1 MKTKFTKR
9 MLSILLAVLM
19 VVSSIPFT
27 AITAFAA
34 TDENLIA
41 QYFVHDAT
49 TNEAGAGKA
58 ALSSVSESA
67 VVWDRTENAA
77 HFLGSKSETP
87 MVNISDLTDS
97 LTNANGI
104 TITFQAKTSMNNTWT
119 RFFELSNITAP
130 YGNGDCT
137 YLYVAPTNGN
147 SATHGGTQG
156 LAVVKNRTV
165 SGAESSPAYLNV
177 SDGEW
182 HTYKIVVGSNR
193 LITFVDG
200 VRMNVVTDAEKIND
214 SFFSTLVS
222 GKLMFGASS
231 FNDNAFEGYIK
242 NFSIVKMATLD
253 IAKATYEDK
262 MANGKVYTN
271 MLPAYE
277 SYITLCK
284 YSEELT
290 YNNYE
295 NAAKVPAAAADL
307 LSKTEAMTA
316 YTFTDDRSITNDRYA
331 GFASDDQNKWASGT
345 NYSTFERNILYGET
359 NRSDESIVSAVVKDG
374 GCKGTHE
381 AALTY
386 PNVTFLYDGGTAD
399 LDLPIVYKF
408 YNSINEKACPNGAL
422 INDSNLKLVADYW
435 YGTDTKANWSWL
447 YSQKMETGKGKI
459 SASSSVAKRCS
470 EINDSDWYFFANM
483 VRVTQKPDD
492 TEYLLEIYPNI
503 TAYSLN
509 AKTDNV
515 LPANSNNSASL
526 VGTQPIRVINYKP
539 VLTAKDKVEGI
550 QDITKYT
557 QGGARNYIT
566 ALNNLVT
573 KLNDFSLNKYF
584 NGTTNNYSACAAAI
598 KEIAELDTSKINSSA
613 LTQDTFRTITAK
625 NTDGTTLGTFK
636 LSNGASAN
644 TVIGALNTVSPSQNR
659 DADYHYDYEWKNV
672 SAVTADATYTVTQV
686 AEAHSFVDNGV
697 ITAATCTT
705 DGEKNIICSKCEY
718 ATTETI
724 PALGHAYGDFQ
735 PDWTEYVEGTEDYHH
750 TKVCANDNSHT
761 IREKCTFS
769 KWTQDGEN
777 DVRTCSV
784 CGGTQTRVHQADN
797 VTVTFELP
805 NGTVIL
811 EKTVAPN
818 TTVDA
823 PALDII
829 YNAEGHHSYS
839 WSQASYVITEN
850 ITITANYDGVVSHTS
865 AVKNE
870 SFTNVD
876 SQTLTAN
883 SCNEAKEYS
892 YVKVT
897 YCSDTNCN
905 YEISREKINVSPLAH
920 TINENS
926 IVQNGSTENHNIEC
940 TVCHKVTETVAH
952 SYTQTVN
959 PATCTTYANIFYECE
974 CGYSYTEFTGSE
986 YAPHSFGE
994 YTYNGDNTHTRVC
1007 SVCDFEATDRCDIIA
1022 DITEPNCTEPAYSI
1036 THCKYCSNTS
1046 ERKDLSQLTELH
1058 SIEGGSGDYYTRM
1071 GNKSGTDNTGTIEK
1085 NLEYDVARMEIQIVS
1100 KVNSKGYLRVYDY
1113 NGNTLLSLSNTAEKT
1128 DTIVLENIRG
1138 YFRIEYNMYGD
1149 STDSYLYVRSIKL
1162 INSAYEPR
1170 GHQKRYIDNGDFGN
1184 GVLGTHR
1191 YECSVCGDGADEKTQ
1206 HNYDL
1211 NRSGNNIVVTCSDC
1225 GFSQVLHT
1233 TADTVTLT
1241 ENNLF
1246 DTDAFFK
1253 SYNVNDVK
1261 DENNIT
1267 SNGQVCFRRT
1277 DGKAVVVGD
1286 GDNYS
1291 KHSRANDYVVPVQG
1305 GKTYQLDF
1313 DASTIY
1319 GDLMVFFKASDGVA
1333 SDQNYFS
1340 WPGIRK
1346 TGTTI
1351 GTNTLEFTVP
1361 DTGIK
1366 QLHIRIGTHS
1376 DIGTNVYCVFSNFA
1390 LHEKDDP
1397 NYRMIKDIPMGRA
1410 INDYFTDFGTKDV
1423 CHYVYK
1429 NSTIIAADGTMA
1441 TGTTFNRNC
1450 NVVKSANHDIYKEFS
1465 NGTVAHYYCA
1475 TCGYNYDKSVS
1486 LNMVYRESFD
1496 NASVSGSAFTSS
1508 NGNGTLANA
1517 DTGSIVAYAG
1527 GQDRGPR
1534 YSNVRHNVLKLNA
1547 NSTMPGN
1554 YLKLDT
1560 NPLQD
1565 PSVAATAKAEGI
1577 TISFWRHL
1585 EQNGATA
1592 NLTAN
1597 SGDNTGYNWRNALTF
1612 QQDGNSANRYYI
1624 EVNGVQSRCSQEG
1637 SNYADLI
1644 PEYNDKTTKGTPN
1657 YTGDWVNIVV
1667 TIDPNDKVNGGTI
1680 YINGVP
1686 RDYNLTKCKFNGT
1699 YALSDSFTRADLAAE
1714 LIDFLTKSDTGFYFN
1729 NGAPWEGND
1738 FDMFYDDIRIYT
1750 GVMTQLQINEMY
1762 GAEDSDTPST
1772 NSITHD
1778 PTNVTVYTLKAGTYT
1793 AANGSGETY
1802 VAQAGK
1808 TVGEE
1813 FINYYGVDIATQVSN
1828 IEYYSFGTGMVIEK
1842 STNGY
1847 EWTKVGDSKGHFAYQ
1862 NEDLFGGKYTEVLSE
1877 PLTYA
1882 KQGASGGGY
1891 LLWAPHVMYNL
1902 TLNKWVIYE
1911 STSSWGS
1918 QYSTIFYCT
1927 SDTVY
1932 RDYAYQG
1939 MIHKTDSSS
1948 KCNAIDS
1955 DVYYGRDANG
1965 IIDKSTLYLAYG
1977 SYCWNGSNIAI
1988 WGRELTATGENKPG
2002 VDSVWNESVDYPCIK
2017 ADGTSSE
2024 GIYVYY
2030 YDGYYYMFTTYGGN
2044 DNNYT
2049 EVYFRSE
2056 NPNGPFTRYDGVQ
2069 ATAGT
2074 GMFFQSSYKN
2084 PVEAYTYWSNGHNS
2098 VYTVYNDKNEPV
2110 LVNAAHS
2117 RALTD
2122 GTVQSDEGQIIT
2134 NQTDIRGNI
2143 MISNMIATTKSGW
2156 MVMFPLQYNGTD
2168 TTKLHLTAGDV
2179 VGTYDVINNINST
2192 SNSVASA
2199 VTMTITACDD
2209 QHIYIDD
2216 TLFAL
2221 EYDAEKNVT
2230 YIVGDTIEGTFA
2242 KHDDTIEFSFFNKS
2256 TLQHTWGYQTVK
2268 SSNFG
2273 HLFTVESYTPANGD
2287 TNGYRDHCCS
2297 RVGCNAIDL
2306 ENRDWDAHPSQWE
2319 NYNNALTLSSSYLQ
2333 QTAKY
2338 SETSRKAYSAE
2349 ISSITNGVVLN
2360 DEKKSAAFIDAKTSA
2375 IESAFSL
2382 LQIASYTVKLYV
2394 LPDVNNKDDD
2404 KYITYNNN
2412 HLYGEVVP
2420 LSVNEGVLPYKWT
2433 KAVKEGDQYL
2443 AGATDSV
2450 SLVVAGDITVY
2461 AFCNEQSKDESVT
2474 QHKITVLNK
2483 YNKPASYIYVA
2494 DSTEITFDASTIS
2507 YDGQQFTVDKLP
2519 FYQITGY
2526 KVNDETFVSG
2536 SKYTVTSDIE
2546 IKPVYSASQSIV
2558 IKLGTDTIKFKND
2571 DASKREKSVRWDD
2584 RITLTADS
2592 EMMWY
2597 ADGVPVAKGN
2607 TYTFRASTSVTI
2619 TAQPVEQATETPKS
2633 IVSYSVFDK
2642 ENNKAII
2649 AVSNYQSDNYKIEE
2663 QGIIFGTSKNANAQ
2677 FDRQLIIDKGKKF
2690 VANKTTDTGDQFS
2703 FSLAFDPNTTV
2714 RTLFIVS
2721 YVKYEGIAEPVYSEQ
2736 VTYVDIY

>member
-19 VVSSIPFT
+19 VVSMMPT
-27 AITAFAA
+27 TVFAA
-34 TDENLIA
+34 TSTDGNL
-41 QYFVHDAT
+41 
-49 TNEAGAGKA
+49 
-58 ALSSVSESA
+58 
-67 VVWDRTENAA
+67 
-77 HFLGSKSETP
+77 
-87 MVNISDLTDS
+87 
-97 LTNANGI
+97 
-104 TITFQAKTSMNNTWT
+104 
-119 RFFELSNITAP
+119 
-130 YGNGDCT
+130 
-137 YLYVAPTNGN
+137 
-147 SATHGGTQG
+147 
-156 LAVVKNRTV
+156 
-165 SGAESSPAYLNV
+165 
-177 SDGEW
+177 
-182 HTYKIVVGSNR
+182 
-193 LITFVDG
+193 
-200 VRMNVVTDAEKIND
+200 
-214 SFFSTLVS
+214 STL
-222 GKLMFGASS
+222 KTAI
-231 FNDNAFEGYIK
+231 DNYET
-242 NFSIVKMATLD
+242 KM
-253 IAKATYEDK
+253 
-262 MANGKVYTN
+262 NSGKVYTN
-271 MLPAYE
+271 LKDAYEAYLPAVKAYDAKYYGYTDSDLATLAKDLNTAVNKMAE
-277 SYITLCK
+277 YSFDTAFTSVAPGGFEKDNGTYAEDTGYKNLLFNKLNTNVNGTDMVEVNHKNVKIQLLQSKTVLFYDGVNDPMFPVMVLGQKDTSKDRSLFQLYPIQTTYQNGEYTSNPEKSADFVMSEKWKGNTSGSQSYDKDWFSTRNGGSTVEIDSTVNSKLTFQRKYNVKGYYNYWWANAGGLLK
-284 YSEELT
+284 YSGT
-290 YNNYE
+290 
-295 NAAKVPAAAADL
+295 P
-307 LSKTEAMTA
+307 TEAMQK
-316 YTFTDDRSITNDRYA
+316 YTVKWFKNTGASQGDRYIFDA
-331 GFASDDQNKWASGT
+331 PTPTYVINKKNIKSRVETIVKLGGNT
-345 NYSTFERNILYGET
+345 IQGYRNGGLSTIFENVDKLTINYSNATQN
-359 NRSDESIVSAVVKDG
+359 
-374 GCKGTHE
+374 
-381 AALTY
+381 
-386 PNVTFLYDGGTAD
+386 YDANAD
-399 LDLPIVYKF
+399 TLMSTL
-408 YNSINEKACPNGAL
+408 NA
-422 INDSNLKLVADYW
+422 
-435 YGTDTKANWSWL
+435 
-447 YSQKMETGKGKI
+447 
-459 SASSSVAKRCS
+459 
-470 EINDSDWYFFANM
+470 
-483 VRVTQKPDD
+483 
-492 TEYLLEIYPNI
+492 
-503 TAYSLN
+503 AYSAL
-509 AKTDNV
+509 ATPATSFPAATD
-515 LPANSNNSASL
+515 LSGYEA
-526 VGTQPIRVINYKP
+526 IR
-539 VLTAKDKVEGI
+539 TAMD
-550 QDITKYT
+550 
-557 QGGARNYIT
+557 RT
-566 ALNNLVT
+566 A
-573 KLNDFSLNKYF
+573 
-584 NGTTNNYSACAAAI
+584 
-598 KEIAELDTSKINSSA
+598 
-613 LTQDTFRTITAK
+613 
-625 NTDGTTLGTFK
+625 
-636 LSNGASAN
+636 
-644 TVIGALNTVSPSQNR
+644 TVSTNGKSYTIRQLG
-659 DADYHYDYEWKNV
+659 DSIMADDSYVACFSGFGAFKTAFKTAADKMADVKENDYE
-672 SAVTADATYTVTQV
+672 
-686 AEAHSFVDNGV
+686 DNANCE
-697 ITAATCTT
+697 TAATNLTTAFNELTENHSYGTPTTVPGTCTAAGYQLFT
-705 DGEKNIICSKCEY
+705 CEICGKENKVTGSIDPNNHNYDGVNFEPEY
-718 ATTETI
+718 ETAKYNSNFMYTHAKACNNA
-724 PALGHAYGDFQ
+724 PA
-735 PDWTEYVEGTEDYHH
+735 E
-750 TKVCANDNSHT
+750 NSHKLVDECSFDFDAWVD
-761 IREKCTFS
+761 IVEE
-769 KWTQDGEN
+769 DGSVVN
-777 DVRTCSV
+777 QKVTCSV
-784 CGGTQTRVHQADN
+784 CGGTAVRIKPAATYTVNFYIKDAGQSDEQYVLLDTIDN
-797 VTVTFELP
+797 IAKDETPSLDSAL
-805 NGTVIL
+805 I
-811 EKTVAPN
+811 
-818 TTVDA
+818 
-823 PALDII
+823 PAFDNDNH
-829 YNAEGHHSYS
+829 YSYS
-839 WSQASYVITEN
+839 WVKDLAPATADADYYIIRTVEKHNLTSSKLDASCTESGK
-850 ITITANYDGVVSHTS
+850 IIYICSSCGFSKTEDDPSAPAKGHT
-865 AVKNE
+865 
-870 SFTNVD
+870 F
-876 SQTLTAN
+876 
-883 SCNEAKEYS
+883 
-892 YVKVT
+892 
-897 YCSDTNCN
+897 N
-905 YEISREKINVSPLAH
+905 YENL
-920 TINENS
+920 N
-926 IVQNGSTENHNIEC
+926 NGKHN
-940 TVCHKVTETVAH
+940 K
-952 SYTQTVN
+952 
-959 PATCTTYANIFYECE
+959 
-974 CGYSYTEFTGSE
+974 
-986 YAPHSFGE
+986 
-994 YTYNGDNTHTRVC
+994 VC
-1007 SVCDFEATDRCDIIA
+1007 SVCKYTEYNESCAFGAAETIAPTCTDNGYDKSVCQ
-1022 DITEPNCTEPAYSI
+1022 
-1036 THCKYCSNTS
+1036 YCSYELREKFVPAKGHT
-1046 ERKDLSQLTELH
+1046 KDTPVETHRVPATCLDTGYYVLTTNC
-1058 SIEGGSGDYYTRM
+1058 SVCGDFIED
-1071 GNKSGTDNTGTIEK
+1071 E
-1085 NLEYDVARMEIQIVS
+1085 
-1100 KVNSKGYLRVYDY
+1100 
-1113 NGNTLLSLSNTAEKT
+1113 
-1128 DTIVLENIRG
+1128 TIVLDALGHNVTTTNYEATCTEDAYFTEKCENYGHVATEHDNNKYNIPNG
-1138 YFRIEYNMYGD
+1138 FEYSYYTGSDSDYPYIERTGVETYRAPY
-1149 STDSYLYVRSIKL
+1149 TVSIK
-1162 INSAYEPR
+1162 NQQV
-1170 GHQKRYIDNGDFGN
+1170 QKLVLTFDYSIDNGNNAYVKILNADGTEAFSARKSNGTNQTAEINGSYFLAQVIDPGNSKAGKIEIKSIKVYVQTPNGITKTTATGHNYSYTDNNDCSN
-1184 GVLGTHR
+1184 GVLGTHSYR
-1191 YECSVCGDGADEKTQ
+1191 CVNSNSTGFTCDVQGTEQ

-1211 NRSGNNIVVTCSDC
+1211 NRSGNNIVVTCNGCSLNK
-1225 GFSQVLHT
+1225 VLHT
-1233 TADTVTLT
+1233 TANTVTLT
-1241 ENNLF
+1241 QNNLF
-1246 DTDAFFK
+1246 DTDAFFNT
-1253 SYNVNDVK
+1253 YNVNDVK

-1277 DGKAVVVGD
+1277 DGKAVVVGS

-1291 KHSRANDYVVPVQG
+1291 KHSRANDYVVHVQG

-1319 GDLMVFFKASDGVA
+1319 GDLMVFFKAADGVT
-1333 SDQNYFS
+1333 SDSAYFS

-1351 GTNTLEFTVP
+1351 GKNTLEFTVP
-1361 DTGIK
+1361 GTDIK
-1366 QLHIRIGTHS
+1366 QLHIRIGTNS
-1376 DIGTNVYCVFSNFA
+1376 AAGTNVYCVFSNFA

-1397 NYRMIKDIPMGRA
+1397 NYRMIKDIPMGSA
-1410 INDYFTDFGTKDV
+1410 INDYFTDFCTKDV

-1429 NSTIIAADGTMA
+1429 NSTIIATDGAMA

-1465 NGTVAHYYCA
+1465 NGTIAHYYCL

-1496 NASVSGSAFTSS
+1496 NASVSGSTFTSS

-1527 GQDRGPR
+1527 GQDKGTR
-1534 YSNVRHNVLKLNA
+1534 YSNVRHNVLKLSA
-1547 NSTMPGN
+1547 NGTKPGN

-1565 PSVAATAKAEGI
+1565 PSVAATAKSEGI

-1592 NLTAN
+1592 NLTADSN
-1597 SGDNTGYNWRNALTF
+1597 DNTGYKWRNALTF
-1612 QQDGNSANRYYI
+1612 QQDGNPANRYYI
-1624 EVNGVQSRCSQEG
+1624 EVNGVQSRCAQEG

-1699 YALSDSFTRADLAAE
+1699 YALSDSFTRGDIAAE

-1729 NGAPWEGND
+1729 NGAPHEGND

-1842 STNGY
+1842 STNGH

-1918 QYSTIFYCT
+1918 QFSTIFYCT

-2134 NQTDIRGNI
+2134 NQTDIRGNL

-2168 TTKLHLTAGDV
+2168 TTKLHLTAKDV
-2179 VGTYDVINNINST
+2179 VGTYDVINNTKST

-2199 VTMTITACDD
+2199 ITMEIIACDD
-2209 QHIYIDD
+2209 QHIYIEDK
-2216 TLFAL
+2216 LFAL

-2256 TLQHTWGYQTVK
+2256 TLQHTWGYQTSK
-2268 SSNFG
+2268 SSNVG
-2273 HLFTVESYTPANGD
+2273 HLFEVERYIPANGD
-2287 TNGYRDHCCS
+2287 TNGYLDHCCS
-2297 RVGCNAIDL
+2297 RVGCDAVDL
-2306 ENRDWDAHPSQWE
+2306 KNRAWDPHPSEWE
-2319 NYNNALTLSSSYLQ
+2319 NYNNALTLSKSYLQ

-2338 SETSRKAYSAE
+2338 SETSRDAYSAE
-2349 ISSITNGVVLN
+2349 ISSITNGVDLN
-2360 DEKKSAAFIDAKTSA
+2360 DKTKSADFIDAKTSA
-2375 IESAFSL
+2375 IESAFEL
-2382 LQIASYTVKLYV
+2382 LEIASYTVKLYV
-2394 LPDVNNKDDD
+2394 LSDINNKDDNN
-2404 KYITYNNN
+2404 YITYNKN

-2420 LSVNEGVLPYKWT
+2420 LSVNEGILPYKWT

-2450 SLVVAGDITVY
+2450 SLVVAEDITVY
-2461 AFCNEQSKDESVT
+2461 AFYNEQSKDESVT

-2483 YNKPASYIYVA
+2483 YNKPASYIYVE
-2494 DSTEITFDASTIS
+2494 DNTEITFQGSTIS
-2507 YDGQQFTVDKLP
+2507 YNDKQFTVDKLP
-2519 FYQITGY
+2519 FYDITEY
-2526 KVNDETFVSG
+2526 KVNDEIIG
-2536 SKYTVTSDIE
+2536 SSYTVTSDIE
-2546 IKPVYSASQSIV
+2546 IKPVYTPLQSIV
-2558 IKLGTDTIKFKND
+2558 ITLGTDTIKFKND

-2584 RITLTADS
+2584 RIIVTSDS

-2607 TYTFRASTSVTI
+2607 TYTFRASKSVRI

-2633 IVSYSVFDK
+2633 IVSFSVFDK

-2649 AVSNYQSDNYKIEE
+2649 AVSNYQSDNYKIVE

-2703 FSLAFDPNTTV
+2703 FSLSFDANTTV
-2714 RTLFIVS
+2714 RKLCIVS
-2721 YVKYEGIAEPVYSEQ
+2721 YVKYEGVAEPVYSEE